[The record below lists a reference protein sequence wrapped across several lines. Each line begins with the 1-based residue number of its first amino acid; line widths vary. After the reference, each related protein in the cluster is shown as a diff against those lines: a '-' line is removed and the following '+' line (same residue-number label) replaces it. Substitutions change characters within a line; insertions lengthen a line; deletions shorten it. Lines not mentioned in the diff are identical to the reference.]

1 MKRVFI
7 TLFATVSIL
16 CCQFQ
21 PAQAQKF
28 EERQLRIGSKFISL
42 KSPFSARNWENA
54 VAEESGYQNAGN
66 VVYIHVKQP
75 AKHRVEMFYGFGFAL
90 PKENNIGDYYPI
102 STGRSFHLNIGW
114 RHYYR
119 ISYGLSLGTMF
130 QYSGYTFHLKNQTRD
145 FMDYTPKGDI
155 YREYFRT
162 DNIGTGFL
170 QLIRIAPRLHIETG
184 VYGDFAYSKRYKV
197 KSRVDGKKENTK
209 FRDGTRFNQ
218 FQAGAQMGLR
228 WYGTTFYARYRFT
241 NMLNATTMP
250 AELPRWSL
258 GVNFVM

>member
-1 MKRVFI
+1 MKRLFI

-16 CCQFQ
+16 CSQFQ
-21 PAQAQKF
+21 PAQAQ
-28 EERQLRIGSKFISL
+28 ERQLRIGSKFISL
-42 KSPFSARNWENA
+42 KSPFNARNWEDEATEN
-54 VAEESGYQNAGN
+54 SYQNPGS
-66 VVYIHVKQP
+66 VVYIHVNKP
-75 AKHRVEMFYGFGFAL
+75 KTHRIEMFYGFGFAL
-90 PKENNIGDYYPI
+90 PAGNNTGGNYYPI
-102 STGRSFHLNIGW
+102 STGRSFHMNIGW

-130 QYSGYTFHLKNQTRD
+130 QYSGYTFHMKNQTRD
-145 FMDYTPKGDI
+145 FMDYTPEGDI

-170 QLIRIAPRLHIETG
+170 QLIRVARRLHIETG

-197 KSRVDGKKENTK
+197 KSIVDGKRENTK

-228 WYGTTFYARYRFT
+228 WCGTTFYARYRFT